1 MSFFIELLFNGLSVG
16 AVYAL
21 IALGFVIIFKATEVI
36 NFAHGSLLLL
46 GGYVVSEYTRE
57 LGFYVALLIGLT
69 VTALGALVIERV
81 LSLRLRTADSNAL
94 AIMTIG
100 FDVVLT
106 ADLVRRIGVNPRS
119 LVDPWGA
126 ETVSVGGLRL
136 PVTRLWALGTAI
148 VLLGLFFL
156 AFKYTKWGV
165 AMRASAEDAEAATL
179 MGIRRG
185 RVAAVA
191 WMIAGLLACVAVV
204 FLVAFPTPGLDGS
217 IVPVALKAFPA
228 AILGGLDSTAG
239 ALVGG
244 LIVGVAE
251 QLTLGYSNDLTFLG
265 RGFAEVMPFV
275 IMIIVLL
282 VKPSGLFGTRDIARV

>member
-1 MSFFIELLFNGLSVG
+1 MTFFLELLINGLSVG

-21 IALGFVIIFKATEVI
+21 IALGFVIIFKATEVV

-46 GGYVVSEYTRE
+46 GGYIISEYTRDI
-57 LGFYVALLIGLT
+57 GFYYALLIGLT
-69 VTALGALVIERV
+69 GTALGALFIERV
-81 LSLRLRTADSNAL
+81 LSLRIRTADKNTL

-106 ADLVRRIGVNPRS
+106 AELIRRIGVNPRS

-126 ETVSVGGLRL
+126 DQVSLGGVLI
-136 PVTRLWALGTAI
+136 PVTRLWALGSAV
-148 VLLGLFFL
+148 VLLSAFFL
-156 AFKYTKWGV
+156 AFKYTRWGV

-185 RVAAVA
+185 RVAALA
-191 WMIAGLLACVAVV
+191 WVIAGLLACVAVV

-217 IVPVALKAFPA
+217 VVPVALKAFPA
-228 AILGGLDSTAG
+228 AILGGLDSTLG

-244 LIVGVAE
+244 LIVGLAE
-251 QLTLGYSNDLTFLG
+251 QLTQGYSGDLTFLG
-265 RGFAEVMPFV
+265 RGFAEVMPYV

-282 VKPSGLFGTRDIARV
+282 VRPSGLFGTKDVSRV

>member
-1 MSFFIELLFNGLSVG
+1 VSFFLELLINGLSVG

-46 GGYVVSEYTRE
+46 GGYTISELTPE
-57 LGFYVALLIGLT
+57 TNFYLALLVGLT
-69 VTALGALVIERV
+69 VTALGALLLERI
-81 LSLRLRTADSNAL
+81 LALRIRTADANTL

-106 ADLVRRIGVNPRS
+106 ADLVRRIGVDPRS
-119 LVDPWGA
+119 LFDPWKND
-126 ETVSVGGLRL
+126 TVRVVGVSIPL
-136 PVTRLWALGTAI
+136 TRVVAI
-148 VLLGLFFL
+148 GSAVVLLTAFFL
-156 AFKYTKWGV
+156 AFKYTTWGV

-191 WMIAGLLACVAVV
+191 WIIAGLLACIAVV

-217 IVPVALKAFPA
+217 VIPVALKAFPA

-251 QLTLGYSNDLTFLG
+251 QLTLGYSSDLVFLG
-265 RGFAEVMPFV
+265 RGFAEVMPYV

-282 VKPSGLFGTRDIARV
+282 IKPSGLFGTREVTRV

>member
-1 MSFFIELLFNGLSVG
+1 MSFFLELLINGLSVG

-21 IALGFVIIFKATEVI
+21 IALGFVIIFKATEVV

-46 GGYVVSEYTRE
+46 GGFVISEYTRT
-57 LGFYVALLIGLT
+57 LGFFPALLIGLT
-69 VTALGALVIERV
+69 IAALGALFIERV
-81 LSLRLRTADSNAL
+81 LSLRIRTADKNTL

-106 ADLVRRIGVNPRS
+106 AELIRRIGVDPRS

-126 ETVSVGGLRL
+126 DQINISGILIPE
-136 PVTRLWALGTAI
+136 TRLWALGVAV
-148 VLLGLFFL
+148 VLLSAFFL

-191 WMIAGLLACVAVV
+191 WIVAGLLACVAVV

-217 IVPVALKAFPA
+217 VVPVALKAFPA

-251 QLTLGYSNDLTFLG
+251 QLTLGYSSDLAFLG
-265 RGFAEVMPFV
+265 RGFAEVMPYV

-282 VKPSGLFGTRDIARV
+282 IRPSGLFGTRDVSRV

>member
-1 MSFFIELLFNGLSVG
+1 MRFFLELVINGLSVG

-46 GGYVVSEYTRE
+46 GGYVISEYTRE
-57 LGFYVALLIGLT
+57 IGFYYALLIGLT

-81 LSLRLRTADSNAL
+81 LAIRLRTADSNTL

-106 ADLVRRIGVNPRS
+106 ADLVRRIGVDPRS
-119 LVDPWGA
+119 LVDPWA
-126 ETVSVGGLRL
+126 DESVSIGGIRV
-136 PVTRLWALGTAI
+136 PVTRLWALGAAV
-148 VLLGLFFL
+148 VLLTAFFL
-156 AFKYTKWGV
+156 AFKYTSWGV

-185 RVAAVA
+185 RVAAIA

-204 FLVAFPTPGLDGS
+204 FLVAYPTPGLDGS
-217 IVPVALKAFPA
+217 IIPVALKAFPA

-244 LIVGVAE
+244 LIVGMAE
-251 QLTLGYSNDLTFLG
+251 QLTLGYSSDLAFLG
-265 RGFAEVMPFV
+265 RGFAEVMPYV

-282 VKPSGLFGTRDIARV
+282 IKPSGLFGTRDVSRV

>member
-1 MSFFIELLFNGLSVG
+1 VSFFLELLINGLSVG

-46 GGYVVSEYTRE
+46 GGYVISEYTRE
-57 LGFYVALLIGLT
+57 LGFYVALLMGLT
-69 VTALGALVIERV
+69 VAALGALFIERV
-81 LSLRLRTADSNAL
+81 LALRIRTADSNTL

-106 ADLVRRIGVNPRS
+106 ADLVRRIGVDPRS

-126 ETVSVGGLRL
+126 ETVSVGGIRL
-136 PVTRLWALGTAI
+136 PVTRLWALGAAI
-148 VLLGLFFL
+148 LLLALFFL
-156 AFKYTKWGV
+156 AFKYTKWGI

-185 RVAAVA
+185 RVAAIA
-191 WMIAGLLACVAVV
+191 WIVAGLLATVAVV

-217 IVPVALKAFPA
+217 IIPVALKAFPA

-251 QLTLGYSNDLTFLG
+251 QLTLGYSSDLAFLG

-282 VKPSGLFGTRDIARV
+282 VKPSGLFGTRDVSRV

>member
-1 MSFFIELLFNGLSVG
+1 MRFFLELLINGLSAG

-21 IALGFVIIFKATEVI
+21 IALGFVIIFKATEVV

-46 GGYVVSEYTRE
+46 GGYVISEYARD
-57 LGFYVALLIGLT
+57 LGFYYALLIGLT
-69 VTALGALVIERV
+69 ITALGALFIERV
-81 LSLRLRTADSNAL
+81 LSLRIRSADKNTL

-106 ADLVRRIGVNPRS
+106 AELVRRIGVNPRS

-126 ETVSVGGLRL
+126 QRVSLGGVLV
-136 PVTRLWALGTAI
+136 PVTRLWALGVAI
-148 VLLGLFFL
+148 VLLSAFFV
-156 AFKYTKWGV
+156 AFKYSRWGV
-165 AMRASAEDAEAATL
+165 AMRASAEDPEAATL

-191 WMIAGLLACVAVV
+191 WIIAGLLACVAVV

-217 IVPVALKAFPA
+217 VVPVALKAFPA
-228 AILGGLDSTAG
+228 AILGGLDSTLG

-251 QLTLGYSNDLTFLG
+251 QLTLGYSAELAVLG
-265 RGFAEVMPFV
+265 RGFAEVMPYA

-282 VKPSGLFGTRDIARV
+282 IRPSGLFGTRDVSRV

>member
-1 MSFFIELLFNGLSVG
+1 MSFFLELLINGLSVG

-46 GGYVVSEYTRE
+46 GGYVISEYTRE

-69 VTALGALVIERV
+69 VAALGALFIERV
-81 LSLRLRTADSNAL
+81 LALRIRTADSNTL

-106 ADLVRRIGVNPRS
+106 ADLVRRIGVDPRS

-126 ETVSVGGLRL
+126 ETVSVGGIRL
-136 PVTRLWALGTAI
+136 PVTRLWALGAAI
-148 VLLGLFFL
+148 LLLALFFL
-156 AFKYTKWGV
+156 AFKYTKWGI

-185 RVAAVA
+185 RVAAIA
-191 WMIAGLLACVAVV
+191 WIVAGLLATVAVV

-217 IVPVALKAFPA
+217 IIPVALKAFPA

-251 QLTLGYSNDLTFLG
+251 QLTLGYSSDLAFLG

-282 VKPSGLFGTRDIARV
+282 IKPSGLFGTRDVSRV

>member
-1 MSFFIELLFNGLSVG
+1 VSFFLELLINGLSVG

-46 GGYVVSEYTRE
+46 GGYVISEYTRE

-69 VTALGALVIERV
+69 VAALGALFIERV
-81 LSLRLRTADSNAL
+81 LALRIRTADSNTL

-106 ADLVRRIGVNPRS
+106 ADLVRRIGVDPRS

-126 ETVSVGGLRL
+126 ETVSVGGIRL
-136 PVTRLWALGTAI
+136 PVTRLWALGAAI
-148 VLLGLFFL
+148 LLLGLFFL
-156 AFKYTKWGV
+156 AFKYTKWGI

-185 RVAAVA
+185 RVAAIA
-191 WMIAGLLACVAVV
+191 WIVAGLLATVAVV

-217 IVPVALKAFPA
+217 IIPVALKAFPA

-251 QLTLGYSNDLTFLG
+251 QLTLGYSSDLAFLG

-282 VKPSGLFGTRDIARV
+282 VKPSGLFGTRDVSRV

>member
-1 MSFFIELLFNGLSVG
+1 VSFFLELLINGLSVG

-46 GGYVVSEYTRE
+46 GGYVISEYTRE
-57 LGFYVALLIGLT
+57 IGFYPALLIGLT
-69 VTALGALVIERV
+69 VAALGALFIERV
-81 LSLRLRTADSNAL
+81 LALRIRTADHNTL

-106 ADLVRRIGVNPRS
+106 ADLVRRIGVDPRS

-126 ETVSVGGLRL
+126 ETLQLLGVNV
-136 PVTRLWALGTAI
+136 PKTRVVAI
-148 VLLGLFFL
+148 LAAVVLLTAFFL
-156 AFKYTKWGV
+156 AFKYTKWGI

-185 RVAAVA
+185 RVAAIA
-191 WMIAGLLACVAVV
+191 WILAGLLATVAVV

-217 IVPVALKAFPA
+217 IIPVALKAFPA

-251 QLTLGYSNDLTFLG
+251 QLTLGYSSDLAFLG

-282 VKPSGLFGTRDIARV
+282 IKPSGLFGTRDVSRV

>member
-1 MSFFIELLFNGLSVG
+1 MRFFLELLINGLSVG

-46 GGYVVSEYTRE
+46 GGFVVSEYTRE

-69 VTALGALVIERV
+69 VTAIGALVIERI
-81 LSLRLRTADSNAL
+81 LSLRIRSADANAL

-106 ADLVRRIGVNPRS
+106 ADLVRRIGVDPRS

-126 ETVSVGGLRL
+126 ETVSFGGIRL
-136 PVTRLWALGTAI
+136 PVTRLWALGAAV
-148 VLLGLFFL
+148 VLLALFFL

-185 RVAAVA
+185 RVAAIA
-191 WMIAGLLACVAVV
+191 WMVAGLLACVAVV

-217 IVPVALKAFPA
+217 IIPVALKAFPA

-251 QLTLGYSNDLTFLG
+251 QLTLGYSGDLAFLG
-265 RGFAEVMPFV
+265 RGFAEVMPYV

-282 VKPSGLFGTRDIARV
+282 IKPSGLFGTRDVTRV

>member
-1 MSFFIELLFNGLSVG
+1 MIFFLELLVNGLSVG

-21 IALGFVIIFKATEVI
+21 IALGFVIIFKATEVV

-46 GGYVVSEYTRE
+46 GGYAISEFTRDI
-57 LGFYVALLIGLT
+57 GFYYALLIGLT
-69 VTALGALVIERV
+69 VTALGALFIERV
-81 LSLRLRTADSNAL
+81 LALRIRSADKNTL

-106 ADLVRRIGVNPRS
+106 AELIRRIGVDPRS

-126 ETVSVGGLRL
+126 DRVSLGGVLI
-136 PVTRLWALGTAI
+136 PVTRLWALGAAI
-148 VLLGLFFL
+148 VLLTAFFL
-156 AFKYTKWGV
+156 AFKYTRWGV

-191 WMIAGLLACVAVV
+191 WIIAGLLACVAVV

-217 IVPVALKAFPA
+217 VVPVALKAFPA
-228 AILGGLDSTAG
+228 AILGGLDSTLG

-244 LIVGVAE
+244 LIVGVSE
-251 QLTLGYSNDLTFLG
+251 QLTLGYSGELAFLG
-265 RGFAEVMPFV
+265 RGFAEVMPYV

-282 VKPSGLFGTRDIARV
+282 IRPSGLFGTKDVSRV

>member
-1 MSFFIELLFNGLSVG
+1 MSFFLELLINGLSVG

-46 GGYVVSEYTRE
+46 GGYVISEYTRE
-57 LGFYVALLIGLT
+57 LGFYVALLMGLT
-69 VTALGALVIERV
+69 VAALGALFIERV
-81 LSLRLRTADSNAL
+81 LALRIRTADSNTL

-106 ADLVRRIGVNPRS
+106 ADLVRRIGVDPRS

-126 ETVSVGGLRL
+126 ETVSVGGIRL
-136 PVTRLWALGTAI
+136 PVTRLWALGAAI
-148 VLLGLFFL
+148 LLLALFFL
-156 AFKYTKWGV
+156 AFKYTKWGI

-185 RVAAVA
+185 RVAAIA
-191 WMIAGLLACVAVV
+191 WIVAGLLATVAVV

-217 IVPVALKAFPA
+217 IIPVALKAFPA

-251 QLTLGYSNDLTFLG
+251 QLTLGYSSDLAFLG

-282 VKPSGLFGTRDIARV
+282 VKPSGLFGTRDVSRV

>member
-1 MSFFIELLFNGLSVG
+1 MSFFMELLINGLSVG

-46 GGYVVSEYTRE
+46 GGYVISELTPE
-57 LGFYVALLIGLT
+57 TNFYLALLVGIT
-69 VTALGALVIERV
+69 VTALGALFIERV
-81 LSLRLRTADSNAL
+81 LALRIRTADNNSL

-106 ADLVRRIGVNPRS
+106 ADLVRRIGVDPRN
-119 LVDPWGA
+119 LFDPWA
-126 ETVSVGGLRL
+126 NDVYSIAGLRI
-136 PVTRLWALGTAI
+136 PVTRVWALGSAI
-148 VLLGLFFL
+148 VLLTLFFL
-156 AFKYTKWGV
+156 AFKYSKWGV

-185 RVAAVA
+185 RVAAIA
-191 WMIAGLLACVAVV
+191 WMLAGLLACVAVV

-217 IVPVALKAFPA
+217 IIPVALKAFPA

-251 QLTLGYSNDLTFLG
+251 QLTLGYSSDLDFLG
-265 RGFAEVMPFV
+265 RGFASVMPYV

-282 VKPSGLFGTRDIARV
+282 IKPSGLFGTRDLYRV

>member
-1 MSFFIELLFNGLSVG
+1 MSFFLELLINGLSVG

-46 GGYVVSEYTRE
+46 GGYVISEYTRE

-69 VTALGALVIERV
+69 VAALGALFIERV
-81 LSLRLRTADSNAL
+81 LALRIRTADSNTL

-106 ADLVRRIGVNPRS
+106 ADLVRRIGVDPRS

-126 ETVSVGGLRL
+126 ETVSVGGIRL
-136 PVTRLWALGTAI
+136 PVTRLWALGAAI
-148 VLLGLFFL
+148 LLLALFFL
-156 AFKYTKWGV
+156 AFKYTKWGI

-185 RVAAVA
+185 RVAAIA
-191 WMIAGLLACVAVV
+191 WIVAGLLATVAVV

-217 IVPVALKAFPA
+217 IIPVALKAFPA

-251 QLTLGYSNDLTFLG
+251 QLTLGYSSDLAFLG

-282 VKPSGLFGTRDIARV
+282 VKPSGLFGTRDVSRV